1 MIIAFT
7 GAGISKESGI
17 DTFQDKPWIRER
29 LTRSFAMFC
38 PDEYRNVMRDFV
50 DALSGKQPN
59 DAHIA
64 LAEYNIPVIT
74 MNVDTL
80 HEQAGTKELI
90 KLHGRLPTEE
100 EIPIS
105 DKLYNTPVLYGDAA
119 PAYQEAYDMLE
130 YLQKGDIFLVVGA
143 SQYTTVSTILRMN
156 AMAVGA
162 EIVEIQD
169 SAATKVREFLEAH
182 KNKIENFQE
191 RKRKIDKERE
201 AGDV

>member
-17 DTFQDKPWIRER
+17 DTFQDKPWIREK

-38 PDEYRNVMRDFV
+38 PDEYIQVMKDFV
-50 DALSGKQPN
+50 DALSDKMPN

-80 HEQAGTKELI
+80 HEQAGTQTLI
-90 KLHGRLPTEE
+90 KLHGRLPTAS

-105 DKLYNTPVLYGDAA
+105 NTLYNTPVLYGDPA
-119 PAYQEAYDMLE
+119 PAYQDAYNMLD
-130 YLQKGDIFLVVGA
+130 YMQKGDIFLVVGA

-156 AMAVGA
+156 AMSMGVD
-162 EIVEIQD
+162 IVEIQD
-169 SAATKVREFLEAH
+169 SASTKVREFLETH
-182 KNKIENFQE
+182 NNNIENFQE

-201 AGDV
+201 AGVV

>member
-7 GAGISKESGI
+7 GAGVSKESGI

-38 PDEYRNVMRDFV
+38 PDEYRQVMRDFV
-50 DALSGKQPN
+50 DALSGKEPN

-80 HEQAGTKELI
+80 HEQAGTESLI

-105 DKLYNTPVLYGDAA
+105 DTLYNTPVLYGDSA
-119 PAYQEAYDMLE
+119 PAYQDAYDMLD
-130 YLQKGDIFLVVGA
+130 YMRKDDIFLVIEGRKQSSSKSKLLRSA
-143 SQYTTVSTILRMN
+143 SFLRYTSWGVMSYFVATAAALPTASPSKAQVAITLMLLI
-156 AMAVGA
+156 AV
-162 EIVEIQD
+162 
-169 SAATKVREFLEAH
+169 
-182 KNKIENFQE
+182 
-191 RKRKIDKERE
+191 
-201 AGDV
+201 